1 IWIQKKITA
10 NLKTLIPFLAIISIL
25 YGLEYFDIFSITEL
39 TGNFFNLIL
48 IHPYLGLVF
57 LPVILILYYV
67 NFKLFNENLY
77 LDAYLKNDSE
87 KFNDS
92 DFSWTQRFGKSAPF
106 MQLDLKLIWRNIR
119 AINTVLISFA
129 FLLYRLL
136 IYPTPAFESG
146 HPMLEFVRIFITRIF
161 AINFGQF
168 IPAWDSSYYSMIMS
182 QNIPMRL

>member
-25 YGLEYFDIFSITEL
+25 YGLEYFDIFSITNL

-48 IHPYLGLVF
+48 IYPYLGLIF

-77 LDAYLKNDSE
+77 LDAYLKTDSE

-106 MQLDLKLIWRNIR
+106 MQLDLKLIRRNKR
-119 AINTVLISFA
+119 PKNTVILGI
-129 FLLYRLL
+129 
-136 IYPTPAFESG
+136 
-146 HPMLEFVRIFITRIF
+146 IF
-161 AINFGQF
+161 
-168 IPAWDSSYYSMIMS
+168 
-182 QNIPMRL
+182 